1 MLCWAGWNRAG
12 CSSVARSREGHV
24 AVFAAFAVG
33 DADAARV
40 EVDLVE
46 ADRDEFGDAHAG
58 VEQGF

>member
-1 MLCWAGWNRAG
+1 M
-12 CSSVARSREGHV
+12 